1 MPDNL
6 YIALLHYP
14 VYNKNKEIT
23 ATALFNYDLHDIS
36 RASRTYG
43 VKKFFI
49 VQPIEKQFELGRKI
63 LYHWIEDWGSRY
75 NPRRKDAL
83 LNVVLKHDFDDVIID
98 IESEFG
104 AKPKTI
110 ITDAKS
116 FTNSISYDRLKN
128 QIEKEAETPFL
139 ILFGTGWGLTEEFV
153 RSADYILDPVW
164 GEGSYNHLSVRSAA
178 AIILDRLCGR

>member
-14 VYNKNKEIT
+14 VYNKNKEVT

-36 RASRTYG
+36 RVSRTYG

-49 VQPIEKQFELGRKI
+49 VQPIEKQIELGRKI
-63 LYHWIEDWGSRY
+63 LYHWIEDWGSTY

-83 LNVVLKHDFDDVIID
+83 MNVVLKQNFDDVIID

-104 AKPKTI
+104 VKPKTV

-116 FTNSISYDRLKN
+116 FTNSINYDSLKN
-128 QIEKEAETPFL
+128 LIKNDGHTPYL
-139 ILFGTGWGLTEEFV
+139 MLFGTGWGLTEEFV
-153 RSADYILDPVW
+153 RNADYILDPVW